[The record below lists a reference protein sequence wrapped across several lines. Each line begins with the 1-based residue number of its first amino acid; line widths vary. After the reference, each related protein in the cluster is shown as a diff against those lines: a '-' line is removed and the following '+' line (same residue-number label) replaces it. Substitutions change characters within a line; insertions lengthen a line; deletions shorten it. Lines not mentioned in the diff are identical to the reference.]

1 MKILYA
7 VQATGNGHISRA
19 CEILP
24 VLKKRAHVD
33 VLLSGNNSSLE
44 PGFEVNYRSKG
55 YSLYYQTGG
64 IDYLR
69 IARENNPLR
78 LCKEIVELPVKNY
91 DLVLSDF
98 EPISAWACKLKHV
111 PCISVSHQAAFKSL
125 AVPQPEKSL
134 LFNSIINLYAPASQ
148 NIGFHFK
155 SYDTFIATPVIRK
168 KIRQLEPNNF
178 GHYTVYL
185 PSSNKEQL
193 TDRLSPLTNANWH
206 VFLPGLTHYEKVRN
220 IEFYPI
226 SEAAFIES
234 LRSCAGIICGAG
246 FELPAEALFL
256 GKKLWVI
263 PIKGQF
269 EQRCNAY
276 ALELMGVKTS
286 KSINEINTDAFEKWH
301 SEFERIHL
309 PFEDNTEA
317 IFEKMLG
324 AYECSGNF
332 DLQLV

>member
-24 VLKKRAHVD
+24 VLKNRAQVH

-55 YSLYYQTGG
+55 YSLYYKTGG

-69 IARENNPLR
+69 MARDNSTLR
-78 LCKEIVELPVKNY
+78 LCKEIVDLPVKKY

-98 EPISAWACKLKHV
+98 EPISAWACKLKNV
-111 PCISVSHQAAFKSL
+111 PCISVSHQAAFKSP

-134 LFNSIINLYAPASQ
+134 LFESLIKLYAPASQ

-168 KIRQLEPNNF
+168 KIRQLDPTNS

-185 PSSNKEQL
+185 PSSPKWQLLEQL
-193 TDRLSPLTNANWH
+193 TPLKKAHWQ
-206 VFLPGLTHYEKVRN
+206 VFLPGLTQYEKVKN
-220 IEFYPI
+220 IEFFPI
-226 SEAAFIES
+226 SEGVFMES
-234 LRSCAGIICGAG
+234 LRSCTGIICGAG
-246 FELPAEALFL
+246 FELPSEALFL

-269 EQRCNAY
+269 EQKCNAY
-276 ALELMGVKTS
+276 ALALMGVKTS
-286 KSINEINTDAFEKWH
+286 ESIGEINIEAFENWH
-301 SEFERIHL
+301 TDFELIQL
-309 PFEDNTEA
+309 PFEDNTEV
-317 IFEKMLG
+317 IFERALN
-324 AYECSGNF
+324 AYDGSENF
-332 DLQLV
+332 NLQLV

>member
-7 VQATGNGHISRA
+7 LQATGNGHISRA

-24 VLKKRAHVD
+24 VLKKRAQVD

-55 YSLYYQTGG
+55 YSLYYKTGG

-69 IARENNPLR
+69 IARENSPLH
-78 LCKEIVELPVKNY
+78 LSKEIIDLPVRNY

-98 EPISAWACKLKHV
+98 EPISAWACKLKNV
-111 PCISVSHQAAFKSL
+111 PCISVSHQAAFKSP

-134 LFNSIINLYAPASQ
+134 LFESIIKLYAPASQ

-155 SYDTFIATPVIRK
+155 SYDSFIATPVIRK
-168 KIRQLEPNNF
+168 KIRQLNPIND
-178 GHYTVYL
+178 GHYTIYL
-185 PSSNKEQL
+185 PSANKWQL
-193 TDRLSPLTNANWH
+193 QELLTPLKNAQWQI
-206 VFLPGLTHYEKVRN
+206 FLPGLMQYEKVKN
-220 IEFYPI
+220 IEFFPV
-226 SEAAFIES
+226 SEAVFIES
-234 LRSCAGIICGAG
+234 LRSCTGIICGAG

-269 EQRCNAY
+269 EQKCNAY

-286 KSINEINTDAFEKWH
+286 KSISEINIETFENWH
-301 SEFERIHL
+301 SEFDLIHIPFGDDTENTFERAL
-309 PFEDNTEA
+309 SAFED
-317 IFEKMLG
+317 
-324 AYECSGNF
+324 SGNF
-332 DLQLV
+332 NLQLV